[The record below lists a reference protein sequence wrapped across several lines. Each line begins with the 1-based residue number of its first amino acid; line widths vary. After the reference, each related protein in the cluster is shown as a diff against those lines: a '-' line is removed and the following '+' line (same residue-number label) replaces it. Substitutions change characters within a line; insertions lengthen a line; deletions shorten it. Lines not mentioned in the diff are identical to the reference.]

1 METLKGFARRTTQS
15 LREMVSGSE
24 TSPEEAKLV
33 EIFSKVK
40 TMEAKGEVICQKVIQ
55 AARLM
60 EELGTTLKELGEEY
74 KGVPDLPKES
84 RELAED
90 VFIVGIKLV
99 ETSQE
104 HQKGLKDNG
113 FELLRAFS
121 KQCAHLR
128 EVVETRRHHQLEYD
142 FFKAKVQDLRSA
154 PQKDFTRLPRN
165 EQILES
171 WRVELWRVTE
181 QSKALCSQLYVDG
194 RRAADRSVLTTVQVL
209 HSFVDIASTG
219 FAQTFQGVR
228 LPSYSLEPVLPP
240 TALPAAHAPSQ
251 QKHNTNGG
259 TPSAMPPPP
268 LQSGQGYT
276 AAGITSASGSAN
288 LSSSRAGFAGAPVYL
303 SAPPAWAGAGASTPV
318 TLPPPPAVST
328 GSVHAPDSPHAYA
341 SSSQVTTPGA
351 TGVSATYRPPPPDPS
366 PAPDNASSSGY
377 QPPDV

>member
-15 LREMVSGSE
+15 LREMVSGGES
-24 TSPEEAKLV
+24 SPADARLT
-33 EIFSKVK
+33 EISSKVK

-90 VFIVGIKLV
+90 VFIVGIKLM

-128 EVVETRRHHQLEYD
+128 EVEETRRHHQLEYD
-142 FFKAKVQDLRSA
+142 FFKSKVQDLRSV

-171 WRVELWRVTE
+171 WRVELWRVSE

-194 RRAADRSVLTTVQVL
+194 RRAIDRSVLTTVQVL
-209 HSFVDIASTG
+209 HSFVEIASSG
-219 FAQTFQGVR
+219 FAQTFQSVR
-228 LPSYSLEPVLPP
+228 LPSYPLEPVLPP
-240 TALPAAHAPSQ
+240 TALPAAPAPSSSPAV
-251 QKHNTNGG
+251 HYGASGG
-259 TPSAMPPPP
+259 SYAPPSA
-268 LQSGQGYT
+268 QGYGY
-276 AAGITSASGSAN
+276 AGGNTSASGSFN
-288 LSSSRAGFAGAPVYL
+288 VPSSRASLLGASGNGGAPAPV
-303 SAPPAWAGAGASTPV
+303 APPAPAASAGSLLGPHTPLTYASASERTDATGGGADYE
-318 TLPPPPAVST
+318 PPPL
-328 GSVHAPDSPHAYA
+328 DSSEGRGDA
-341 SSSQVTTPGA
+341 SG
-351 TGVSATYRPPPPDPS
+351 
-366 PAPDNASSSGY
+366 GY
-377 QPPDV
+377 QPPTV